1 MSIENKDDF
10 SEVVDITL
18 YKYNSIDTKIWGL
31 IQRDIESKKL
41 ADESYLVSASKM
53 QMYINKWF
61 SADVNRFQS
70 VGEMTIHK
78 EATSVYFIW
87 QMLNNISNLSWIK
100 VNLNKNIS
108 YNRIVNIDQIKTI
121 RYNIKII
128 RGSLRL
134 FDLFETREL
143 NIVNDIMDRCK
154 LLPDGQ
160 MYKVFKLRKFMNV
173 LDMYLTDDTGS
184 ETFSVINT
192 IIQKLEP
199 YEIDDPEILL
209 ITDRN
214 SDI

>member
-18 YKYNSIDTKIWGL
+18 YKYNSIDIKIWGL
-31 IQRDIESKKL
+31 IQRDVESKKL
-41 ADESYLVSASKM
+41 ADESYLISANKM
-53 QMYINKWF
+53 QMYINKCF

-70 VGEMTIHK
+70 VGEMSIHK
-78 EATSVYFIW
+78 EATSIYFIW

-100 VNLNKNIS
+100 VNLNKNIA
-108 YNRIVNIDQIKTI
+108 YNRVVNIDQIKTI

-199 YEIDDPEILL
+199 YEMDDPEILL

>member
-18 YKYNSIDTKIWGL
+18 YKYNSIDIKIWGL

-41 ADESYLVSASKM
+41 VDESYLVSASKM

-78 EATSVYFIW
+78 EATSIYFIW

-100 VNLNKNIS
+100 VNLNKNIT

>member
-1 MSIENKDDF
+1 
-10 SEVVDITL
+10 
-18 YKYNSIDTKIWGL
+18 
-31 IQRDIESKKL
+31 
-41 ADESYLVSASKM
+41 
-53 QMYINKWF
+53 
-61 SADVNRFQS
+61 
-70 VGEMTIHK
+70 MTIHK
-78 EATSVYFIW
+78 EATSIYFIW

-100 VNLNKNIS
+100 VNLNKNIT

>member
-18 YKYNSIDTKIWGL
+18 YKYNSIDIKIWGL
-31 IQRDIESKKL
+31 IQRDVESKKL
-41 ADESYLVSASKM
+41 ADESYLISASKM
-53 QMYINKWF
+53 QIYINKWF

-70 VGEMTIHK
+70 VGEMSIHK
-78 EATSVYFIW
+78 EATSIYFIW

-100 VNLNKNIS
+100 VNLNN
-108 YNRIVNIDQIKTI
+108 
-121 RYNIKII
+121 NIKII

-154 LLPDGQ
+154 LLSDGQ

-199 YEIDDPEILL
+199 YEMDDPEILL

>member
-10 SEVVDITL
+10 SEVIDITL
-18 YKYNSIDTKIWGL
+18 YKYNSIDIKIWGL
-31 IQRDIESKKL
+31 IQRDPDSKKL
-41 ADESYLVSASKM
+41 SDDSFLVSANKM
-53 QMYINKWF
+53 QNYINKWF
-61 SADVNRFQS
+61 PSDINRFQS
-70 VGEMTIHK
+70 VGEMSIHK

-87 QMLNNISNLSWIK
+87 QMLNNISNLTWIK
-100 VNLNKNIS
+100 VNLNKNAS

-121 RYNIKII
+121 RYNIKTI

-134 FDLFETREL
+134 FDLFTTREL
-143 NIVNDIMDRCK
+143 NIANDILERCK
-154 LLPDGQ
+154 LLKDDQ
-160 MYKVFKLRKFMNV
+160 MYKVFKLKTFMNV

-184 ETFSVINT
+184 ETFSIVNS

-209 ITDRN
+209 ITDKN

>member
-78 EATSVYFIW
+78 EATSIYFIW

-100 VNLNKNIS
+100 VNLNKNIT

>member
-1 MSIENKDDF
+1 MSIENKDNF

-18 YKYNSIDTKIWGL
+18 YKYNSIDIKIWGL
-31 IQRDIESKKL
+31 IQRDPESKKL
-41 ADESYLVSASKM
+41 VDESYLISAKKM
-53 QMYINKWF
+53 QMHINKWF

-70 VGEMTIHK
+70 VGEMSIHK

-87 QMLNNISNLSWIK
+87 QMLNNISNLTWIK
-100 VNLNKNIS
+100 VNLNKNAS

-121 RYNIKII
+121 RYNIKTI
-128 RGSLRL
+128 RGSMRL
-134 FDLFETREL
+134 FDLFTIREL
-143 NIVNDIMDRCK
+143 NIANDILERCK
-154 LLPDGQ
+154 LFKDNQ
-160 MYKVFKLRKFMNV
+160 MYKVFKLKSFMNV
-173 LDMYLTDDTGS
+173 LDMYLTNDTSS
-184 ETFSVINT
+184 ETFNIVNS

>member
-18 YKYNSIDTKIWGL
+18 YKYNSIDIKIWGL

-78 EATSVYFIW
+78 EATSIYFIW

-100 VNLNKNIS
+100 VNLNKNIT

-160 MYKVFKLRKFMNV
+160 MYKVFKLRKLMNV

>member
-100 VNLNKNIS
+100 VNLNKNIT

>member
-78 EATSVYFIW
+78 EATSIYFIW